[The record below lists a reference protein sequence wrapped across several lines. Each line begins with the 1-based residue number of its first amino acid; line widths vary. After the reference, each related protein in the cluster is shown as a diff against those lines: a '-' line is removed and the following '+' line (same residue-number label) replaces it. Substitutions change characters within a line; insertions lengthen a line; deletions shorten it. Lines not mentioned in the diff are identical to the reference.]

1 MKLSSKILIAG
12 AVILL
17 VGAGLSLADIEPYAD
32 YLLLAGA
39 VIILIRG
46 FIRNH
51 ERDDKCENE

>member
-1 MKLSSKILIAG
+1 MKLST
-12 AVILL
+12 ILL
-17 VGAGLSLADIEPYAD
+17 LIGASIAAVGAALSMANMEPYAD